1 MQVFI
6 GDIALPATLEVD
18 LTINR
23 DKSVMQQVIRRYK
36 NPQFKLGAPL
46 NVQFISSGTYEHGI
60 DAGGP
65 TREFFNILMKE
76 IVSSCLNGVKLFE
89 GEIGHLLPMSN
100 YDLVSGNFFELVGKM
115 VLHAIINKCKGLK
128 GISPAAIK
136 YVLNDRRDTVL
147 EDVTLHDIPDPCLRQ
162 TLTEVKNCM
171 LFLYCLHLSLPS
183 KHIF

>member
-1 MQVFI
+1 
-6 GDIALPATLEVD
+6 
-18 LTINR
+18 
-23 DKSVMQQVIRRYK
+23 
-36 NPQFKLGAPL
+36 
-46 NVQFISSGTYEHGI
+46 
-60 DAGGP
+60 
-65 TREFFNILMKE
+65 MKE

-89 GEIGHLLPMSN
+89 GEIGHLLPVSN
-100 YDLVSGNFFELVGKM
+100 YDLVSGHFFELVGKM

-171 LFLYCLHLSLPS
+171 LFLYCLHLYLPS

>member
-65 TREFFNILMKE
+65 TRELDRWIDR
-76 IVSSCLNGVKLFE
+76 LF
-89 GEIGHLLPMSN
+89 
-100 YDLVSGNFFELVGKM
+100 V
-115 VLHAIINKCKGLK
+115 
-128 GISPAAIK
+128 
-136 YVLNDRRDTVL
+136 
-147 EDVTLHDIPDPCLRQ
+147 
-162 TLTEVKNCM
+162 
-171 LFLYCLHLSLPS
+171 
-183 KHIF
+183 